1 MVNLQTEWVHGQIG
15 EWIMLRRKKKAPAA
29 PEENG
34 AASAANAPGEETGAG
49 TAGVGKDDGV
59 VDISAYTPGI
69 RASVFTLS
77 EGMKVFE
84 DAAVVRVISSDYNI
98 LILKDYMPLLGK
110 VEGRVQIAGAGG
122 SAEYENIRGYY
133 MFRKN
138 EFELLIDEDM
148 YVK

>member
-1 MVNLQTEWVHGQIG
+1 
-15 EWIMLRRKKKAPAA
+15 MLGRKKKDAAAPAA
-29 PEENG
+29 
-34 AASAANAPGEETGAG
+34 ETGAE
-49 TAGVGKDDGV
+49 
-59 VDISAYTPGI
+59 DISAYTPGI

-77 EGMKVFE
+77 EGMKIFE

-110 VEGRVQIAGAGG
+110 VEGRAQIAGAGG
-122 SAEYENIRGYY
+122 SMEYENIRGYY
-133 MFRKN
+133 MFRQN